1 MKPNLHNITLAQVA
15 GTKEQFIDDP
25 LYQFAFSGRSNVGK
39 SSLINSLLE
48 RKAIAKVSSNPGH
61 TITVNFFNVDD
72 KLYLVDLPGYGYA
85 KRGGKDKK
93 QWASVTDSYFTQN
106 PNIDKLC
113 SIIQLV
119 DLKIGPTVDDKGM
132 INFMNNLNLPYI
144 IVATK
149 SDKLKKLEFQKALT
163 KLQTNPIF
171 REGTKFIPFSIKTGL
186 GKVELQTE
194 IYRRAKLII

>member
-1 MKPNLHNITLAQVA
+1 LKPNLHNISLAQVA
-15 GTKEQFIDDP
+15 GTKEQFIDDN
-25 LYQFAFSGRSNVGK
+25 LFQFAFSGRSNVGK

-85 KRGGKDKK
+85 KRGGREKK

-113 SIIQLV
+113 SVIQLV
-119 DLKIGPTVDDKGM
+119 DLKIGPTSDDRNM
-132 INFMNNLNLPYI
+132 IDFMNSLNLPYI

-149 SDKLKKLEFQKALT
+149 SDKLKKAEFKKALI
-163 KLQTNPIF
+163 KLQTNPIL
-171 REGTKFIPFSIKTGL
+171 REGTKIIPYSTKTGL

-194 IYRRAKLII
+194 LYKRANLI